1 MPYLYVQKLFSDR
14 FRESATRIWPAYLD
28 GTRTLDQAA
37 SDLVSSMK

>member
-14 FRESATRIWPAYLD
+14 FRESAARIWPAYLD